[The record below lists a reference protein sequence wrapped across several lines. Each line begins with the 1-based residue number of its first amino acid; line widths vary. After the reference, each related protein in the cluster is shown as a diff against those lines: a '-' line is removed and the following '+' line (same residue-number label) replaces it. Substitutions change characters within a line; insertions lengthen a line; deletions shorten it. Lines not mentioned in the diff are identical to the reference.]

1 MAIFSFL
8 KSRIVLVASG
18 FVLMALFIWQV
29 GPLFAIRDYKPLD
42 PVLNRLIAIALVVV
56 VWAGAALARRLRAN
70 RASDKL
76 VAAVVQQ
83 SRAEERP
90 SAEALQLRE
99 RFEESVA
106 VLKQKRRRGHSLYD
120 LPWYVIIGAPGSGK
134 TTALVNSGL
143 NFPLEQRSG
152 KGALR
157 GVGGTR
163 NCDWWFTDEA
173 VLLDTAGRYTTQD
186 SDASADSAG
195 WSEFLA
201 LLKKYRKRRPVNG
214 VILTISAHDLM
225 VQGHAGRDAHA
236 AATRRRLNEL
246 NKELNIQLPVYLM
259 VTKCDLVAGFTE
271 YFDDLAQEGRAQVW
285 GVTFPYELTT
295 SGKAAGSFAS
305 EFDALTARLNE
316 RVFPRLEEERDP
328 RRRVKAFAFPQQFAA
343 LRELLDG
350 FIADVFASTRF
361 DQQILLRG
369 VYFTSGTQEGTPIDR
384 LLGALGRRFA
394 MAPDA
399 ATPSGRGRAYFI
411 ERLLKEVLF
420 AESGLAGV
428 NRRVEVQKAAAQLGA
443 YVAMALVA
451 VLGFVAFSIS
461 FSRNRTYI
469 GEVDADVKAFQQAPK
484 EAGNTLETIL
494 PRLNAVQKV
503 SDSANRYRDDVPW
516 AMRWGL
522 YQGSSLGN
530 AARDAYSRELAG
542 VLLPQVTSRIEQRLA
557 SYSSEPE
564 KLYEYFKAYLMLGD
578 PKRLDKRQL
587 GFIAD
592 LEWKAAYPADPETGA
607 AVSKHF
613 RNLLEYP
620 DRLRA
625 MTLDQS
631 LVARARST
639 IQQASIPQLV
649 YRQIRLAYSDDSPL
663 RLDVAAGVGAEQV
676 FRLKSGASLSK
687 PVPRIYTAQGFKE
700 VTSRSAA
707 DLVKQYANDYWVW
720 GEGRASFAA
729 SSQLRDDVLDLYEKD
744 YIVAWDAILSDIEL
758 AAFPNLAATSDGLA
772 ILAGSPS
779 PFRGILKIVADNTSL
794 APSAES
800 KPSGV
805 VGTVTDRLGKVFD
818 EGKKLV
824 GQGSVAPGVQVA
836 RHFARLHQMVAG
848 EPGSAPVDQ
857 VISKIGAIQ
866 KQLSSVGTRYGEV
879 SPLEALTRSGQGDLM
894 RSLQQDATTMPP
906 QVGAIVTQI
915 TGRAAAAATVEAG
928 NEFMNRYN
936 QDVLVTCRQ
945 LISGKYPF
953 NASSQT
959 DVALADF
966 GRLFGLDGTF
976 DRFFKANLQNLV
988 DTSRRPWV
996 LREDQS
1002 GGSVGIPI
1010 SVLRQFEA
1018 AQRIRDKFFANGGQ
1032 APQVRFAVSPL
1043 TMDGTL
1049 SKFILEIDGQ
1059 QVVYQHGPERSQQ
1072 VVWPGPMPGV
1082 AAANF
1087 EDRASG
1093 RPNIAFQGQ
1102 PWAWFRLLDVS
1113 QTKPE
1118 SDLRHEVTFEKSGF
1132 KATVRIEAAS
1142 VLNPFGGRELQQFR
1156 CEV

>member
-8 KSRIVLVASG
+8 KSRILLVASG
-18 FVLMALFIWQV
+18 FVLLALFIWYV
-29 GPLFAIRDYKPLD
+29 GPLFGIGDYKPLD

-56 VWAGAALARRLRAN
+56 VWAGTALARRLRAS

-99 RFEESVA
+99 RFEEAVA

-225 VQGHAGRDAHA
+225 VQGHAGRDAQA

-399 ATPSGRGRAYFI
+399 VTPSGRGRAYFI

-451 VLGFVAFSIS
+451 VLGFIAFSIS

-503 SDSANRYRDDVPW
+503 SDSANRYRDVEPW

-578 PKRLDKRQL
+578 PKRLDKQQL
-587 GFIAD
+587 GYIAD
-592 LEWKAAYPADPETGA
+592 LEWKAAYAADPETGA
-607 AVSKHF
+607 AVSRHF

-687 PVPRIYTAQGFKE
+687 PVPRIYTAQGFRE
-700 VTSRSAA
+700 VTSQSA
-707 DLVKQYANDYWVW
+707 DELVRAYASDYWVW
-720 GEGRASFAA
+720 GEGRPSLTA
-729 SSQLRDDVLDLYEKD
+729 SSKLKDDVLDLYEKD
-744 YIVAWDAILSDIEL
+744 YIAAWDAILSDIEL
-758 AAFPNLAATSDGLA
+758 ASFPNLAATSNGLA

-779 PFRGILKIVADNTSL
+779 PFRGILKIVDDNTYL
-794 APSAES
+794 VPPADPSKSAS
-800 KPSGV
+800 TAA
-805 VGTVTDRLGKVFD
+805 TVKDKL
-818 EGKKLV
+818 EGIFQDVKRGAGLSTRV
-824 GQGSVAPGVQVA
+824 PGVQVTEY
-836 RHFARLHQMVAG
+836 FARIHQMVGG
-848 EPGSAPVDQ
+848 EVGKAPVDG
-857 VISKIGAIQ
+857 VISKIGEIQ
-866 KQLSSVGTRYGEV
+866 RQLAAVGTRYGEV
-879 SPLEALTRSGQGDLM
+879 PPLEALTRAGQGGTM
-894 RSLQQDATTMPP
+894 KSLQQDATTMPP

-928 NEFMNRYN
+928 NEFMNRYS
-936 QDVLVTCRQ
+936 QDVLAPCRQ
-945 LISGKYPF
+945 FISGRYPF

-959 DVALADF
+959 DVALGDF
-966 GRLFGLDGTF
+966 GRLFGQDGIF

-1002 GGSVGIPI
+1002 GGSVGISG

-1018 AQRIRDKFFANGGQ
+1018 AQRIRDKFFGNGGQ
-1032 APQVRFAVSPL
+1032 MPQVRFTVTPI

-1049 SKFILEIDGQ
+1049 SRFVLEIDGQ
-1059 QVVYQHGPERSQQ
+1059 TFTYQFGPERSQQ
-1072 VVWPGPMPGV
+1072 AQWPGQMPV
-1082 AAANF
+1082 AAATF

-1102 PWAWFRLLDVS
+1102 WAWFRLLDVA
-1113 QTKPE
+1113 QTRTE

-1142 VLNPFGGRELQQFR
+1142 VLNPFGGRDLQQFR